1 MFPDPE
7 VIEQLLPE
15 IAGLLQDLPRSS
27 PDALYSLS
35 QLTSSTRD
43 LLQNLANVSDSLH
56 MSRQAQNDASRRLR
70 VAKDQLADWKKESE
84 LREEGIRFVDK
95 GDWDR
100 RLREREAKRACSN
113 VVDGFEEMCG
123 MWRKRLCKG
132 LGVASA

>member
-1 MFPDPE
+1 
-7 VIEQLLPE
+7 
-15 IAGLLQDLPRSS
+15 
-27 PDALYSLS
+27 
-35 QLTSSTRD
+35 
-43 LLQNLANVSDSLH
+43 

-123 MWRKRLCKG
+123 MWRKRLCEG